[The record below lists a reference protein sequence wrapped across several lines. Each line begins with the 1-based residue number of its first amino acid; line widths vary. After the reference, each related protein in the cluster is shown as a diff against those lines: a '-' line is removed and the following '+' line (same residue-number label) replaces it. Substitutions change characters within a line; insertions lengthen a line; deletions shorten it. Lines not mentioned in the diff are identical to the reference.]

1 MLMRARGGDRWF
13 NFINI
18 TLLIV
23 LAVITILPIIH
34 VFAMSF
40 ATTEESLSGRFILW
54 PSTWTTEAY
63 RYIFDTGVFFLSL
76 KNTVWLTVVGT
87 FINVILTA
95 LLAYVCS
102 RPQFSARR
110 VIMFLVLFTMLFGGG
125 MIPTYLIVKG
135 TGLINSL
142 WALILPGAISAF
154 NMLVMRDF
162 FESLPESVIE
172 SARIDGCG
180 DLRILGRIVFPLS
193 LPILATFTLFYAVG
207 NWNQYFSAILYLNDP
222 DKWPLQI
229 LLRQVVL
236 IGQADIF
243 SNLDPNVPLPPSV
256 SIQMATV
263 VLASFP
269 IVVLYPFLQ
278 RYFVQG
284 LTLGAVKG

>member
-1 MLMRARGGDRWF
+1 MLMRARSGDRWF
-13 NFINI
+13 NFINV

-40 ATTEESLSGRFILW
+40 VTTEESLSGRFILW

>member
-1 MLMRARGGDRWF
+1 MRARSGDRWF
-13 NFINI
+13 NFINV

-40 ATTEESLSGRFILW
+40 VTTEESLSGRFILW

>member
-1 MLMRARGGDRWF
+1 MMKRATIGDRWF
-13 NFINI
+13 NVING
-18 TLLIV
+18 TLLILFALV
-23 LAVITILPIIH
+23 TILPIVH

-40 ATTEESLSGRFILW
+40 ATVEETLSGKFILW
-54 PSTWTTEAY
+54 PSEWTTEAY
-63 RYIFDTGVFFLSL
+63 KYIFDTGVFFLSL
-76 KNTVWLTVVGT
+76 KNTVWITVVGT
-87 FINVILTA
+87 VINVIVTA

-102 RPQFSARR
+102 RQQFSARR
-110 VIMFLVLFTMLFGGG
+110 VVMFLVLFTMLFGGG
-125 MIPTYLIVKG
+125 MIPTYLVVKG

-142 WALILPGAISAF
+142 WALILPGAVSAF

-162 FESLPESVIE
+162 FESLPEELIE
-172 SARIDGCG
+172 ASRIDGCG
-180 DLRILGRIVFPLS
+180 DLRILWRIVMPLS

-236 IGQADIF
+236 VGQADIY
-243 SNLDPNVPLPPSV
+243 SNLDPTVPIPPSL

-284 LTLGAVKG
+284 LTLGGVKG

>member
-1 MLMRARGGDRWF
+1 M
-13 NFINI
+13 
-18 TLLIV
+18 
-23 LAVITILPIIH
+23 
-34 VFAMSF
+34 
-40 ATTEESLSGRFILW
+40 
-54 PSTWTTEAY
+54 
-63 RYIFDTGVFFLSL
+63 
-76 KNTVWLTVVGT
+76 WLTVVGT

-243 SNLDPNVPLPPSV
+243 SNLDPNVPSRRRSRYRWPRSCSHRSRLSC
-256 SIQMATV
+256 SIRSCSAI
-263 VLASFP
+263 SC
-269 IVVLYPFLQ
+269 
-278 RYFVQG
+278 RD
-284 LTLGAVKG
+284 